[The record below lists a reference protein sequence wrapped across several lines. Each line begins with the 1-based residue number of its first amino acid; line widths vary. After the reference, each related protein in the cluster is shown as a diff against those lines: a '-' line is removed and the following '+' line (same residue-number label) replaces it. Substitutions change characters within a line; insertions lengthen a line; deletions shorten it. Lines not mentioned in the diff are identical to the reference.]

1 MFLYFKMIDEKGNIK
16 DCNILFDEIKKRN
29 PNYRGIDYIFEI
41 YEKIKK
47 YYSENIKKITDIELK
62 RKIKEIKSQISINKE
77 DVASYIQLISVMI
90 KVNGKI
96 FRYKPR
102 EIQIISVLF
111 FLFKEKNSGL
121 IEEIYTGEGKTI
133 IISFLAVIK
142 AFQGNKVDILTSS
155 SVLSKRDANEMRNFY
170 NYFELTVDYCNRDFE
185 ETFRSTYLEDYKQKP
200 ECFGCYNAD
209 IVYGDPLSF
218 EGDILRTNFMD
229 LVGRGHKRN
238 FDCIIIDEIDN
249 ICIDNIRNIT
259 ELLDNF
265 HGYKFLEYIYL
276 FIYRELIKLD
286 KKIWKEVNFD
296 EIKHELYILAKKKN
310 IVDELVKISNN
321 EFHDLNYLSEKKNIY
336 IPEHLQSFINN
347 RIKKWCESAFDAMFI
362 YKENREYIIA
372 KDINYGF
379 NSIKPVDFS
388 NTGVI
393 QENSVW
399 TGLHQFLQIKENLR
413 LTEESLNSC
422 YMSNFTFFKKYI
434 SKKENNIYGLTGT
447 VGSEKTQEALKIL
460 YKLNLLFVPTFKES
474 KLKILEPI
482 IERDPYKYEEILVS
496 QIKDITFR
504 QNRSVLVI
512 FKYIDEVTN
521 MYNKLLEKN
530 IPQQNIIRYTRNDI
544 NNESNFLQNEIKPNL
559 IILSTN
565 LSGRGT
571 DIKIDNEL
579 ERRNGL
585 HVILTFLPF
594 SERIERQAFGRAGR
608 KGENGSGQLIIL
620 SQDDIKTLRQKRKE
634 KEEKEFNYLIKV
646 YKKRIELFQELFEE
660 FSIFLN
666 DIRQRKDVEESMILD
681 IKERW
686 GLFLVENELEKIEKD
701 YKDESSLKINENTF
715 NEIRN
720 KFIYFMND
728 LKKRVKKRYIYLNP
742 LLLSKT
748 LRKDDCIEAI
758 IRSPVLCLGAYSF
771 KSLYK
776 LDQKEKFC
784 REDSYNDFKTL
795 EINCIIILNQLKTYK
810 KMMDELN
817 IKENSDLDDQ
827 IKQKI
832 RFTNELL
839 SIIRNNKDILEFC
852 ISSPH
857 GKNIEL
863 KRRIIT
869 LKEINFHRD
878 YFDDILD
885 YFKDYGMCLFEL
897 QTQEKKRE
905 ECLIF

>member
-1 MFLYFKMIDEKGNIK
+1 MIDSKGNIK
-16 DCNILFDEIKKRN
+16 DCHILFEEIKKRN
-29 PNYRGIDYIFEI
+29 PNYKGISYIYDI
-41 YEKIKK
+41 NEKIKK
-47 YYSENIKKITDIELK
+47 NYSEYIKKINDVELK
-62 RKIKEIKSQISINKE
+62 RKIKEIKLKISSNQEDEDTYIELISI
-77 DVASYIQLISVMI
+77 MI

-155 SVLSKRDANEMRNFY
+155 TVLAKRDANEMRNFY
-170 NYFELTVDYCNRDFE
+170 NYFGLSVDYCNRDFA
-185 ETFRSTYLEDYKQKP
+185 ETFRNTYLEDYKQRP
-200 ECFGCYNAD
+200 ECFECYKAD

-218 EGDILRTNFMD
+218 EGDILRTNFMG
-229 LVGRGHKRN
+229 LVGRGNKRD

-249 ICIDNIRNIT
+249 ICIDNIKNIT

-276 FIYRELIKLD
+276 FIYNELVKLD
-286 KKIWKEVNFD
+286 KKIWKEVEFN

-310 IVDELVKISNN
+310 IIDDLVKISKH
-321 EFHDLNYLSEKKNIY
+321 EFNDLNYLSEKKNIY
-336 IPEHLQSFINN
+336 IPEHLQGFIKN

-362 YKENREYIIA
+362 YKENKEYIIS
-372 KDINYGF
+372 KDINLGF
-379 NSIKPVDFS
+379 NIIKPVDFS

-434 SKKENNIYGLTGT
+434 SKNGNNIYGLTGT

-460 YKLNLLFVPTFKES
+460 YKLELLFIPTFKES
-474 KLKILEPI
+474 KLQILEPI
-482 IERDPYKYEEILVS
+482 VEKDPEKYENIIISKIKEIV
-496 QIKDITFR
+496 FEEGR
-504 QNRSVLVI
+504 AVLVI
-512 FKYIDEVTN
+512 FKYIDDVTT

-530 IPQQNIIRYTRNDI
+530 IPSQNIIRYTRNDI

-579 ERRNGL
+579 EKRKGL

-620 SQDDIKTLRQKRKE
+620 SQDNIETLKQKRKE
-634 KEEKEFNYLIKV
+634 KEENEFNYLIKV
-646 YKKRIELFQELFEE
+646 YKRRIDLFQELFEE

-666 DIRQRKDVEESMILD
+666 DIRQRKNIDESMILD

-701 YKDESSLKINENTF
+701 YKDENSLIISENSF

-720 KFIYFMND
+720 NFNFFMKD
-728 LKKRVKKRYIYLNP
+728 LKKRVKGTYKYLNS
-742 LLLSKT
+742 LLLCKT
-748 LRKDDCIEAI
+748 FNIDKCIEAI

-771 KSLYK
+771 KSLFK
-776 LDQKEKFC
+776 LDHKENKC
-784 REDSYNDFKTL
+784 REDAYNDFKTL
-795 EINCIIILNQLKTYK
+795 ENNCIIIMNQLKTYK
-810 KMMDELN
+810 QMMEKLN
-817 IKENSDLDDQ
+817 VKENSDLDDQ
-827 IKQKI
+827 IRQKI
-832 RFTNELL
+832 RFTDELL
-839 SIIRNNKDILEFC
+839 KIIRNNIDILYIC
-852 ISSPH
+852 ISSPY
-857 GKNIEL
+857 GKKIEISR
-863 KRRIIT
+863 KIIT

-885 YFKDYGMCLFEL
+885 YFKDYGMCLYEL
-897 QTQEKKRE
+897 QTQEKKSE
-905 ECLIF
+905 DCLIY

>member
-1 MFLYFKMIDEKGNIK
+1 MIDLKGNIK
-16 DCNILFDEIKKRN
+16 DCNVLFDEIKKRN
-29 PNYRGIDYIFEI
+29 PNYKGINYIYKL

-47 YYSENIKKITDIELK
+47 YYSENIRKKTDIDLK
-62 RKIKEIKSQISINKE
+62 RKIEEIKSELNINKE
-77 DVASYIQLISVMI
+77 DEDLYIQLISIMI

-96 FRYKPR
+96 FRYHPR

-155 SVLSKRDANEMRNFY
+155 SVLAKRDANEMRDFY
-170 NYFELTVDYCNRDFE
+170 NYFGLTVDYCNRDYE
-185 ETFRSTYLEDYKQKP
+185 ETFRNTYLEDYRQKP
-200 ECFGCYNAD
+200 ECFGCYKAD
-209 IVYGDPLSF
+209 IVYGDSLSF
-218 EGDILRTNFMD
+218 EGDILRTNFMG
-229 LVGRGHKRN
+229 LVGRGYKRN

-249 ICIDNIRNIT
+249 ICIDNIKNIT

-276 FIYRELIKLD
+276 FIYRELVKLD

-296 EIKHELYILAKKKN
+296 EIKHELYILTKKKN
-310 IVDELVKISNN
+310 MVNELVKIANN
-321 EFHDLNYLSEKKNIY
+321 EFNDLNYLSEKKNIY
-336 IPEHLQSFINN
+336 IPEHLQNFINN

-362 YKENREYIIA
+362 YKENREYIIS
-372 KDINYGF
+372 KDINFGF
-379 NSIKPVDFS
+379 NIIKPVDFS

-460 YKLNLLFVPTFKES
+460 YKVNLLFIPTFKES

-482 IERDPYKYEEILVS
+482 IEKDLDKYEDILIS
-496 QIKDITFR
+496 QIKDITFK

-512 FKYIDEVTN
+512 FKYIDDVTN

-530 IPQQNIIRYTRNDI
+530 IPRQNIIRYTRNDI
-544 NNESNFLQNEIKPNL
+544 NNESNFLQNEIKPNF

-571 DIKIDNEL
+571 DIKIDKEL

-608 KGENGSGQLIIL
+608 KGENGSGQLVIF
-620 SQDDIKTLRQKRKE
+620 SQDDIKTLKEKRKT
-634 KEEKEFNYLIKV
+634 KEENEFNFLIKV
-646 YKKRIELFQELFEE
+646 YKRRIDLFQELFEE

-666 DIRQRKDVEESMILD
+666 DIRQRKNIDESMILD

-701 YKDESSLKINENTF
+701 YKDESSLNINENSF

-720 KFIYFMND
+720 KFNFFMND
-728 LKKRVKKRYIYLNP
+728 LKKRVKGRYIYLNS
-742 LLLSKT
+742 LLLCKT
-748 LRKDDCIEAI
+748 FNKDKCIEAI

-776 LDQKEKFC
+776 LDQKEKNC
-784 REDSYNDFKTL
+784 REDAYKDFKTL
-795 EINCIIILNQLKTYK
+795 ENNCIIILNQLKTYK
-810 KMMDELN
+810 KMMAELN
-817 IKENSDLDDQ
+817 VKENSDLDDQ
-827 IKQKI
+827 TRQKI
-832 RFTNELL
+832 RFIGELL
-839 SIIRNNKDILEFC
+839 NIIRNNIDILEFC

-863 KRRIIT
+863 TREIIT

-885 YFKDYGMCLFEL
+885 YFKDYGMCLYEL
-897 QTQEKKRE
+897 QKKKKKSE
-905 ECLIF
+905 DCSIF